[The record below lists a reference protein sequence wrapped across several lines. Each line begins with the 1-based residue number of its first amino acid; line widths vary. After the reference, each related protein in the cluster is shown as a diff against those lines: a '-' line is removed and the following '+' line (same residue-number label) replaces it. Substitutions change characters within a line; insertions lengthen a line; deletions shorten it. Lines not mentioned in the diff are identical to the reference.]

1 MKRSDFS
8 RKKNETC
15 ERIVNFQIFLRFIED
30 VITFNNDEFG
40 NNYNDI
46 YPNELELKKEKEDL

>member
-1 MKRSDFS
+1 MTFPE
-8 RKKNETC
+8 KKNETC
-15 ERIVNFQIFLRFIED
+15 ERLVNFQIFLRFIED

-46 YPNELELKKEKEDL
+46 WPNELELKKENEDL

>member
-1 MKRSDFS
+1 MTFPE
-8 RKKNETC
+8 KKNETC
-15 ERIVNFQIFLRFIED
+15 ERIVNFQIFLRFIEN

-46 YPNELELKKEKEDL
+46 YPNELELKKENEDL

>member
-1 MKRSDFS
+1 MKGSDFS
-8 RKKNETC
+8 RKKNETY